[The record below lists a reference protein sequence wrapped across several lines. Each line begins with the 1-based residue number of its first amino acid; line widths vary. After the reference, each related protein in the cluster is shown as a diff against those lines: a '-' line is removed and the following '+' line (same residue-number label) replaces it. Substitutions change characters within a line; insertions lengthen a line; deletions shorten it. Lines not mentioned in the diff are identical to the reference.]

1 MIGCSFLLPSCR
13 CADKGA
19 AGAGG
24 GLYEAVCTSVPCGCS
39 STVPYRAEWLST
51 EVFHSVENLH
61 ACDFMEAVSSLLSVK
76 NQGAA
81 GKFL

>member
-1 MIGCSFLLPSCR
+1 MLREPGEGR
-13 CADKGA
+13 MGWCAY
-19 AGAGG
+19 
-24 GLYEAVCTSVPCGCS
+24 L
-39 STVPYRAEWLST
+39 YRAAAVLLCRIVPKLLST

-76 NQGAA
+76 NDAVA